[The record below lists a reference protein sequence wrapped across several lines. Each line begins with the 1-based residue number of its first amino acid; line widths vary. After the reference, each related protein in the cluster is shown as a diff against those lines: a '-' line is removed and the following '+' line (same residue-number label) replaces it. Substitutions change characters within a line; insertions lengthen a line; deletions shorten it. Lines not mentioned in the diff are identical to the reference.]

1 MPKMSKAA
9 EATKNAQAF
18 IEKYFDRLTIEE
30 DIKYFEDKK
39 KALKNA
45 IEFQNG
51 EEQEVLLAEVA
62 VQWANDFNYILVRRH
77 LQDDESLEAF
87 YALPVLEELA
97 KDYAV
102 FKDQRAE
109 KWAELNAK
117 QKELQDEE
125 EVLDLF
131 KGVLNGLTPEQAK
144 KQLDAYKAKLAAN
157 NAVQR

>member
-1 MPKMSKAA
+1 MTKTAKAI
-9 EATKNAQAF
+9 KNAQAF
-18 IEKYFDRLTIEE
+18 IEKYFDRLTVEE
-30 DIKYFEDKK
+30 DINYFADKK

-45 IEFQNG
+45 IEFQTG

-87 YALPVLEELA
+87 YKLPVLEELA

-102 FKDQRAE
+102 FKDARKA
-109 KWAELNAK
+109 KWEELNAK

-144 KQLDAYKAKLAAN
+144 KQLEAYKAKLAAN